1 MVELSKMHEPAPSKI
16 LGCDEGTKSTCFLA
30 FTSWSVCS
38 ASGAKWRLSCC
49 YCYKYPA
56 KLPDITGIMSAPS
69 SLNRPFTELYCR
81 PPLHRVHNVRSL
93 QLSCATSDMPR
104 TSISS
109 LGSSSNSSDDGYDSD
124 EELRLAQQEWEEN
137 VRQLQLLVS
146 VVLLPYVGK
155 FLGRKWAH
163 SGKWC
168 ILLLQSFFLMTLAV
182 YDRYARLGWSR
193 AFFFGQRTL

>member
-1 MVELSKMHEPAPSKI
+1 MFSCIH
-16 LGCDEGTKSTCFLA
+16 D
-30 FTSWSVCS
+30 WSVCS

-81 PPLHRVHNVRSL
+81 PPLHRVHNVRSDFL

-168 ILLLQSFFLMTLAV
+168 I
-182 YDRYARLGWSR
+182 
-193 AFFFGQRTL
+193 